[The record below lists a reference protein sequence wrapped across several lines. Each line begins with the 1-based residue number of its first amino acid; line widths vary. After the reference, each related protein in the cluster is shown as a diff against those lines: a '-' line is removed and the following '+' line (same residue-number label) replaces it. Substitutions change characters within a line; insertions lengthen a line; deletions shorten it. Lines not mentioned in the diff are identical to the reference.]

1 MMQQPASSRPLL
13 FNQTL
18 LGQGSLVQSANT
30 SVDVLSSCACV
41 LLLVAAIVF
50 YSKTG
55 RKRPGH
61 TIPLITS
68 LPSDKTNGSSEHL
81 SVNLLGLLRHGYEKF
96 KHEVFLLRPPH
107 GDQLVIPAK
116 YLDELKSLPESK
128 ISLAES
134 LSGQFLGDFTYIGKH
149 DSTML
154 TSIREDL
161 ARNMETTITHL
172 EAETRYAFETLFD
185 DSERWQSAKVQ
196 PTMLRVVAL
205 LSGRVFVGSG
215 LSRNKEFLDCIV
227 QFTIDSFV
235 TAEKLHRYPASLRP
249 LIRRWI
255 PEYNAVQKELAD
267 MTRLLRPLVEARI
280 HGQTGNAGENNMVD
294 WNMKNS
300 PAPLRAN
307 VAYQAMQQLQVS
319 FAAIHTTTKLLTNI
333 IFELASRPEY
343 IQPLRTEIES
353 CWSSVNGTAGWSKSA
368 LSRLHKLD
376 SFMTE
381 TQRHNPPGIMTFNRR
396 MTSDMTLSN
405 GTYLPRGTY
414 LAAASSQ
421 IAMDGEFWDNPERF
435 DGFRFDR
442 MRQEV
447 GAERKYQFVST
458 GPRMLLFGY
467 GTHACPGR
475 FFVSNEVK
483 IIVSYL
489 IMNFDMALPDGQGRP
504 RPITYDVA
512 FKPDPNQEVLFRKRA
527 R

>member
-1 MMQQPASSRPLL
+1 MQQPASFRPLP
-13 FNQTL
+13 FNQSL
-18 LGQGSLVQSANT
+18 LGQGSLGQSAN
-30 SVDVLSSCACV
+30 SSMDVISSCACV

-50 YSKTG
+50 YSKTA
-55 RKRPGH
+55 RRRLTH

-68 LPSDKTNGSSEHL
+68 LPSEKSNEDPEHRPV
-81 SVNLLGLLRHGYEKF
+81 SLLDLLRHGYEKF

-128 ISLAES
+128 ISLVES
-134 LSGQFLGDFTYIGKH
+134 LSGQFLGDLTYIGKH

-154 TSIREDL
+154 ASIREDL
-161 ARNMETTITHL
+161 ARNMDTTITHL
-172 EAETRYAFETLFD
+172 EEETRYAFETLFE
-185 DSERWQSAKVQ
+185 DSKRWQSAKVQ

-205 LSGRVFVGSG
+205 LSGRVFVGSD
-215 LSRNKEFLDCIV
+215 LSREKEFLDCIV

-249 LIRRWI
+249 LIRRLI
-255 PEYNAVQKELAD
+255 PEHNAVQKELAD
-267 MTRLLRPLVEARI
+267 MARLLRPLVEARI
-280 HGQTGNAGENNMVD
+280 HGRTGNARDNYMID
-294 WNMKNS
+294 WNMNS
-300 PAPLRAN
+300 PASLRTD

-343 IQPLRTEIES
+343 IQPLRTEIET
-353 CWSSVNGTAGWSKSA
+353 CWSSANGSAGWSKST
-368 LSRLHKLD
+368 LSRLRKLD

-442 MRQEV
+442 MRQEA
-447 GAERKYQFVST
+447 GAESKYQDHGCYCSAT
-458 GPRMLLFGY
+458 EPMR
-467 GTHACPGR
+467 R

-489 IMNFDMALPDGQGRP
+489 IMNFDMALPNGQGRP

>member
-1 MMQQPASSRPLL
+1 MMQQPASPRPLL

-18 LGQGSLVQSANT
+18 LGQGSLGQSAGT

-41 LLLVAAIVF
+41 LLLLAAIVF
-50 YSKTG
+50 YSRTG
-55 RKRPGH
+55 RDRPGH

-68 LPSDKTNGSSEHL
+68 LPSDKSADSPEHR
-81 SVNLLGLLRHGYEKF
+81 SVTLLDLLRHGYNKF
-96 KHEVFLLRPPH
+96 KHEAFLLRPPH

-116 YLDELKSLPESK
+116 YLAELKSLPESK

-154 TSIREDL
+154 ASIREDL

-172 EAETRYAFETLFD
+172 EAETSGEAAPVSSIFATSHPPLDTRIQRCSKGIGGH
-185 DSERWQSAKVQ
+185 DS
-196 PTMLRVVAL
+196 
-205 LSGRVFVGSG
+205 
-215 LSRNKEFLDCIV
+215 
-227 QFTIDSFV
+227 
-235 TAEKLHRYPASLRP
+235 
-249 LIRRWI
+249 
-255 PEYNAVQKELAD
+255 
-267 MTRLLRPLVEARI
+267 LLRPLVEARI
-280 HGQTGNAGENNMVD
+280 HGQTENAGENNMVD

-300 PAPLRAN
+300 PAALRAN
-307 VAYQAMQQLQVS
+307 VPYQAMQQLQVS
-319 FAAIHTTTKLLTNI
+319 FAAIHATTKLLTNI
-333 IFELASRPEY
+333 IFELASRLEY
-343 IQPLRTEIES
+343 IQPLRTEIET
-353 CWSSVNGTAGWSKSA
+353 CWSSENGTAGWSKST
-368 LSRLHKLD
+368 LSRLRKLD

-442 MRQEV
+442 MRQEA
-447 GAERKYQFVST
+447 GAERRYQFVST

-467 GTHACPGR
+467 GTHAYPGR